1 MRENRRLLRLFSLV
15 LAGALALPAVM
26 LVSVPVAHAEQAA
39 PDPDRIRRRVM
50 WAAVAL
56 SAGSLLGSLYAHS
69 RYQRDIDMFN
79 RYQAPSGNPLGMSDG
94 RCAVNAPNRGGPPCA
109 ALLSGAEGAH
119 TVFQVTLAVAGAA
132 AVTAVALKLL
142 EPDAPERPLVE
153 GWALACAPMPGAG
166 GTCTLRF

>member
-1 MRENRRLLRLFSLV
+1 MRENRRLLRLLSLV
-15 LAGALALPAVM
+15 LAGGLAVPGVM
-26 LVSVPVAHAEQAA
+26 LVSLPVAHAEPA
-39 PDPDRIRRRVM
+39 PDPDRVRRRVM

-79 RYQAPSGNPLGMSDG
+79 RYQGPSGDPLGTPDG

-109 ALLSGAEGAH
+109 AILSGAEGAH
-119 TVFQVTLAVAGAA
+119 TVFQVSLAVAGAA
-132 AVTAVALKLL
+132 AATAVALKLL
-142 EPDAPERPLVE
+142 EPDERRPAVE
-153 GWALACAPMPGAG
+153 GWALACAPMPGVG